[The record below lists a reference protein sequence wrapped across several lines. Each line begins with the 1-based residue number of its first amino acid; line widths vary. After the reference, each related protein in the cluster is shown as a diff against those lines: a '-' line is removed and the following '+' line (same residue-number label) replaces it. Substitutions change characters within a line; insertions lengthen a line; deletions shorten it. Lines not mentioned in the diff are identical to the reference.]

1 MQSTLC
7 LTQGPHGFC
16 RSHFTFLS
24 AQRMQE
30 NVGLVDGFA
39 VVDVAAS
46 ILNDADI

>member
-24 AQRMQE
+24 AQRIHE
-30 NVGLVDGFA
+30 NVGLVDVLA
-39 VVDVAAS
+39 VVDVTAS
-46 ILNDADI
+46 ILNNAGI